1 MEAYRRGVVTLIRLA
16 RVALI
21 LVLALLT
28 LSFVV
33 GIGTSTTGMTE
44 KVVLLGLIAACVYL
58 AARVSTVASRLQER
72 LQRHHG

>member
-44 KVVLLGLIAACVYL
+44 KVVLLGLIAACVYR
-58 AARVSTVASRLQER
+58 AARVSTGTRRLQER